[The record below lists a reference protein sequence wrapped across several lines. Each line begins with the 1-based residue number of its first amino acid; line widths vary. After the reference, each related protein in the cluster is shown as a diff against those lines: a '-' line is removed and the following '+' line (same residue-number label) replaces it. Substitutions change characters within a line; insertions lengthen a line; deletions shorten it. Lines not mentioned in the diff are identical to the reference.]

1 MKNFKKKFLAF
12 SVLSVSGVLLMA
24 GVTGCNSKPKAEVA
38 YGGTATFSSEYFDC
52 YMTQKQGE
60 IEEELVTTSRM
71 TLLESGAT
79 GVKIH
84 SSAAPKNSKISWVV
98 EDATGAET
106 NEVNIDEN
114 GNVTLPTV
122 TSGRKDY
129 KVWCVAKEVVEEGE
143 GHQVKTAIDLTVVP
157 TGSIEQPHKLSNNSK
172 TNDIAIFFISF
183 SRPSPFL
190 SFLFLIDQVL
200 FWGANKKCDY
210 TALQD
215 SMFHR
220 LYH

>member
-1 MKNFKKKFLAF
+1 MKNFRKKFLAF
-12 SVLSVSGVLLMA
+12 SVLSLSGVLLMA

-84 SSAAPKNSKISWVV
+84 SYAAPKNSKISWVV

-106 NEVNIDEN
+106 NEVKIDEN

-129 KVWCVAKEVVEEGE
+129 KVWCVAKEEIGRASCRERV
-143 GHQVKTAIDLTVVP
+143 
-157 TGSIEQPHKLSNNSK
+157 
-172 TNDIAIFFISF
+172 
-183 SRPSPFL
+183 
-190 SFLFLIDQVL
+190 
-200 FWGANKKCDY
+200 
-210 TALQD
+210 
-215 SMFHR
+215 
-220 LYH
+220 